1 MRTQTVQTVGKRF
14 LNENHNAGHERQPN
28 KGKDNNMETRKI
40 PGTDLNLSVIAFG
53 SYASGKGWAPSERK
67 SAIEAIRA
75 SYQLGVT
82 TFDTAPIYGL
92 GDTEAILGEALSCF
106 PRDKVQILT
115 KFGLRWL
122 YVRGRPFRTVVS
134 FDGKDVNIYRYATRE
149 SVIEECENSLR
160 RLKTDYI
167 DLYQLHW
174 PDEATPFEETFEA
187 VSRLVEQGKVRYVG
201 VSNVTPEQMDEI
213 GKIVPV
219 VSLQM
224 PYNMVERGI
233 EKDVMKYCIDS
244 NRAILAYRPLEAGLL
259 TGKIRPDA
267 TWPRNDSR
275 NTNPYFTPDNIR
287 RVNAFLE
294 QLRPLASEK
303 KATLAQ
309 LTLRWTANRSGITSV
324 LAGAVT
330 SLEAVENARAAE
342 ISLSRRDMD
351 FINGTLLKLDTEM
364 INEALRKT
372 RVRLAALS

>member
-1 MRTQTVQTVGKRF
+1 
-14 LNENHNAGHERQPN
+14 
-28 KGKDNNMETRKI
+28 METRKI

-219 VSLQM
+219 ASLQM

-309 LTLRWTANRSGITSV
+309 LALRWTANRPGITSV
-324 LAGAVT
+324 LAGAVN